1 MVGAILGGGR
11 SIQSSWQDAPSAN
24 GHRSAFASVRSPGYV
39 AEMDTVTASS
49 GFSRSIVMK
58 AGLAPAD
65 VRAGAAGSASAVTA
79 PALALEPTLV
89 GTGIQLGTP
98 DIAALPAAGTPGH
111 IDVPVTVKD
120 PKALPKGIEAS
131 VRWDPIQV
139 ATIVAPDPATEV
151 GNTAAPAASAAP
163 AAPASPA
170 ATPATDPS
178 VPPTAPPADQRVA
191 APDETIDLV
200 VPEKT
205 GDVVAPATVTVG
217 KKALSVP
224 VTFPTAPGR
233 YRLTVWLH
241 DQDGVAYDA
250 ATQAMIPS
258 LIVRVTGDYDG
269 AIQAA
274 PTADLT
280 ANAKVTLGIRVVN
293 LGTSVW
299 GHPATAV
306 PSGVHF
312 GWASDQ
318 PAYVIG
324 RWIPLSVTA
333 ALSSDPAAQV
343 VGAALPIG
351 LKPGVT
357 VDADLDLTAP
367 PAAGDYLLLLDILTP
382 ERGSLVASGADPTLI
397 RVSVTAAAP

>member
-1 MVGAILGGGR
+1 M
-11 SIQSSWQDAPSAN
+11 
-24 GHRSAFASVRSPGYV
+24 
-39 AEMDTVTASS
+39 
-49 GFSRSIVMK
+49 
-58 AGLAPAD
+58 
-65 VRAGAAGSASAVTA
+65 
-79 PALALEPTLV
+79 
-89 GTGIQLGTP
+89 
-98 DIAALPAAGTPGH
+98 
-111 IDVPVTVKD
+111 
-120 PKALPKGIEAS
+120 EAS

-151 GNTAAPAASAAP
+151 GNPPAPAASTAP
-163 AAPASPA
+163 PSPA
-170 ATPATDPS
+170 ATPATDPAA
-178 VPPTAPPADQRVA
+178 PPATDPAAPTPPADQRVA
-191 APDETIDLV
+191 APDENIDLV

-205 GDVVAPATVTVG
+205 GDVVAPATVTAG

-224 VTFPTAPGR
+224 VTFPTVPGR

-258 LIVRVTGDYDG
+258 LMVRVTGDYDG

-274 PTADLT
+274 ATADLT
-280 ANAKVTLGIRVVN
+280 VNTKVTLGVRVVN
-293 LGTSVW
+293 LGTSAW
-299 GHPATAV
+299 GHPAITV

-351 LKPGVT
+351 LKPGIT
-357 VDADLDLTAP
+357 VEADIDLTAP
-367 PAAGDYLLLLDILTP
+367 PAPGDYLLMLDVLTP
-382 ERGSLVASGADPTLI
+382 ERGSLVASGADPTVI
-397 RVSVTAAAP
+397 RVTVTTAAP